1 MSKRRTI
8 HAAQAILSATEYC
21 QTSGS
26 GTVVTLHFPGTF
38 VVTVPACGTK
48 AVTRPARKSDTVNCR
63 NCKRTKVYRRKPK
76 DRRASPPAR
85 SPREET
91 K

>member
-8 HAAQAILSATEYC
+8 HAAKVVLHVTEYA
-21 QTSGS
+21 QTSAS
-26 GTVVTLHFPGTF
+26 GTVVTTYFPAVTK
-38 VVTVPACGTK
+38 VVAPACGAKVRTRRARASDK
-48 AVTRPARKSDTVNCR
+48 VTCR